1 MHKQLK
7 MIANAAEVVGVTLDA
22 LDDVSGP
29 TVSGP
34 TRYGRNNKERTK
46 YAFAPPSWADTALLF
61 TFIVL

>member
-7 MIANAAEVVGVTLDA
+7 MIANAAEVVGVT